1 MGRPTIADLRRYLL
15 PWLPLVAGPALTFGP
30 ALIRGRALFWGAPLL
45 QFTPWRTAAKQM
57 LLSGHFPLW
66 NPWLG
71 LGAPLLANYQ
81 SGLLY
86 PPNWILIFLDVAW
99 GQTLLVMLHLIW
111 AGIGMTLLVR
121 RLGFGRFAQSLAGL
135 CFGMSGY
142 LVARSGFLSIN
153 AAASWLPWVILAGE
167 RAINGRRTTAGIGLL
182 SLALGMQWLAGH
194 AQTAAYT
201 WVTCAAWMAYRGW
214 AQNRGT
220 GLFKAMTGLGLSSAL
235 AFGLASVQL
244 LPTLEYLSH
253 SDRSAGLDPE
263 FALNYSFWPW
273 RLFGLLTPDLFG
285 NPRAGDYWGYGNYW
299 EDHLYLGSL
308 PILLAIG
315 ALLSRR
321 GERLRW
327 FLLAA
332 GGSAFVLAL
341 GKNTPLFPWLF
352 RSVPTFALFQAP
364 TRWNLVLVFALA
376 LLAGIGAEAW
386 QVASGR
392 RLYWL
397 RLGAAGAAA
406 AAVAGALGGRLLPGI
421 EPTFSPAVLLGSVG
435 LLISATLALARR
447 TPQSPVWTTAALA
460 FVMLDLVFAARGL
473 NPTLPLASFNAPTS
487 LPERLGIEQR
497 LYMDS
502 DLEQFVKF
510 ELAFRFDT
518 FQPDFEWSQVREVG
532 LPNTTILDGLRSVN
546 NFDPI
551 LAARYAAWLEQLEAA
566 PLPIRTAL
574 LRHAAAGWEAVRT
587 AQSIAYE
594 PINDP
599 ARAWVVPQ
607 AEWVSS
613 SQAALSRT
621 TSSGF
626 DPRQTVVLEGETAST
641 ERGGSGQVLA
651 LKEVGPNRVE
661 LGVSAP
667 EGGWLVLA
675 DSWFPGWAARID
687 GKPAEIL
694 VANGL
699 LRAVWLAPGEHS
711 VIFSY
716 MPWSVAA
723 GLAISGLAWAVV
735 LGLLRRR

>member
-1 MGRPTIADLRRYLL
+1 MGRPTSADLRRNLL

-30 ALIRGRALFWGAPLL
+30 ALIQGRALFWGAPLL
-45 QFTPWRTAAKQM
+45 QFTPWRAAAKQV

-81 SGLLY
+81 SALLY
-86 PPNWILIFLDVAW
+86 PPNWILVFLDVAW

-111 AGIGMTLLVR
+111 AGAGTAILVR
-121 RLGFGRFAQSLAGL
+121 RLGFGRFAQTLAGI

-153 AAASWLPWVILAGE
+153 AAASWLPWVIVAAE
-167 RAINGRRTTAGIGLL
+167 RALNGRRMAGIALL

-201 WVTCAAWMAYRGW
+201 WAFCAAWMGYRAW
-214 AQNRGT
+214 RQARGS
-220 GLFKAMTGLGLSSAL
+220 GLFKAITELGVASAL
-235 AFGLASVQL
+235 AFGLAAVQL
-244 LPTLEYLSH
+244 LPTLEYLSQ

-273 RLFGLLTPDLFG
+273 RLLGLVTPDLFG

-315 ALLSRR
+315 ALFSRR
-321 GERLRW
+321 ADRLKW

-332 GGSAFVLAL
+332 GGVAFVLAL
-341 GKNTPLFPWLF
+341 GKNTPVFPWLF

-364 TRWNLVLVFALA
+364 TRWNLVLVFSLA

-421 EPTFSPAVLLGSVG
+421 EPSFSPAVLLGSVG
-435 LLISATLALARR
+435 LLLSAVLALTRR
-447 TPQSPVWTTAALA
+447 LPQSAAWTTAALG

-473 NPTLPLASFNAPTS
+473 NPTLTLASINTPTA
-487 LPERLGIEQR
+487 LRERLGVEHR
-497 LYMDS
+497 TFMES
-502 DLEQFVKF
+502 SLEQFVKF

-518 FQPDFEWSQVREVG
+518 FQPELEWGQVRELG

-551 LAARYAAWLEQLEAA
+551 LPARYVAWLHRLEASPA
-566 PLPIRTAL
+566 PIRTAL
-574 LRHAAAGWEAVRT
+574 LQNADAGWQAVQT
-587 AQSIAYE
+587 DGSIEYE
-594 PINDP
+594 TVDAP
-599 ARAWVVPQ
+599 AHAWVVPQ
-607 AEWVSS
+607 AEWVSGL
-613 SQAALSRT
+613 QAALSRT
-621 TSSGF
+621 TSPGF
-626 DPRQTVVLEGETAST
+626 DPRQTVVLEGAPAAAGS
-641 ERGGSGQVLA
+641 GGSGQILA
-651 LKEVGPNRVE
+651 LTESGPNRVE
-661 LGVSAP
+661 LSVSAP
-667 EGGWLVLA
+667 DGGWLVLA
-675 DSWFPGWAARID
+675 DSWFPGWMARID
-687 GKPAEIL
+687 GEPAEIF
-694 VANGL
+694 AADGL
-699 LRAVWLAPGEHS
+699 LRAVWLQPGEHS
-711 VIFSY
+711 VRFSY
-716 MPWSVAA
+716 MPWSAAA
-723 GLAISGLAWAVV
+723 GLAISVLAWPVV
-735 LGLLRRR
+735 FGLLRRR